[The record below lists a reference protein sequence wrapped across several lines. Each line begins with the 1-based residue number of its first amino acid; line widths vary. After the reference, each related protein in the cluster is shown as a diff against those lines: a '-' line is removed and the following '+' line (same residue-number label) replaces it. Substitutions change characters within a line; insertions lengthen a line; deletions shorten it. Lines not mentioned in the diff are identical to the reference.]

1 MRNET
6 QLMMYIG
13 ICCFLFSCAG
23 LKSVDKE
30 EDVRSSYNANQID
43 EPDIDFD
50 LTMHLRKVPG
60 VQVVGDGANAIFKI
74 RNTTSLNASTSPL
87 FVVGSMQM
95 REYSAVYNT
104 VNVRDIESIQV
115 LKDPGET
122 SFYGVNGANGVIIIN
137 LVD

>member
-6 QLMMYIG
+6 IFFMYLGLCG
-13 ICCFLFSCAG
+13 IFFSCGG
-23 LKSVDKE
+23 LKSVDKTKSI
-30 EDVRSSYNANQID
+30 RSSYNASQID
-43 EPDIDFD
+43 NLDIDFD

-74 RNTTSLNASTSPL
+74 RSATSLNASTSPL

-95 REYSAVYNT
+95 RDYSAVYNA

-115 LKDPGET
+115 LKDPSET

>member
-1 MRNET
+1 MRSET
-6 QLMMYIG
+6 IWLTMGLCWY
-13 ICCFLFSCAG
+13 LLSCSG
-23 LKSVDKE
+23 LKSVDRKE
-30 EDVRSSYNANQID
+30 SLRPSYNASHID
-43 EPDIDFD
+43 NPDIEFD

-74 RNTTSLNASTSPL
+74 RNAASLNASTSPL

-95 REYSAVYNT
+95 RDYSAVYNS

-115 LKDPGET
+115 LKDPSET

-137 LVD
+137 LIE